1 MSSTRAFRRATS
13 QYCWPS
19 GGRRSAITISWS
31 TCAASPTCASS
42 ATRSSSTPRTRC
54 SCRAGRGTARVASA
68 STSRPSRAP
77 RWRSAS
83 TRSSWRCT
91 KTPTA
96 RWPTAGRSR
105 TGRTCCGS
113 TCCRA
118 CSTSCS
124 RSTGCTPSG
133 GHDETS
139 CVPEAR
145 QGCAG
150 APPSAGGGVP
160 EARHGGAGARPSAG
174 GLGAISGPPERQMSG
189 PDLRRIAERVLRLEA
204 DAILALVP
212 KLDAGFA
219 RAVET
224 LRGFAGR
231 VIVTGMGKSGLVGRK
246 IAATLASTGTPAYF
260 LHPAE
265 GVHGDLGMVAR
276 GDVVLA
282 LSNSGETD
290 EVLAILPPL
299 KRLGVPIVLLT
310 GNPTSTLARQC
321 EVVLDVSVPEEA
333 CPMNLAP
340 TSSTTAAL
348 AVGDALAMVLLELRG
363 LRPEDYAAL
372 HPRGTLGWRAL
383 LRVADLM
390 LTGEA
395 VPLVGR
401 TTPHRHRIVVIT
413 KKRRACAT
421 ALVAAGRLV
430 GVITDGDRRR
440 LHLSGTPIAALSAG
454 EVATREPKTIH
465 GDDLAAKA
473 LEVMETWQITSLVIV
488 DGESRPIGLIHMHDI
503 LRAKIV

>member
-1 MSSTRAFRRATS
+1 MIRR
-13 QYCWPS
+13 
-19 GGRRSAITISWS
+19 
-31 TCAASPTCASS
+31 
-42 ATRSSSTPRTRC
+42 
-54 SCRAGRGTARVASA
+54 
-68 STSRPSRAP
+68 
-77 RWRSAS
+77 
-83 TRSSWRCT
+83 
-91 KTPTA
+91 
-96 RWPTAGRSR
+96 
-105 TGRTCCGS
+105 
-113 TCCRA
+113 
-118 CSTSCS
+118 
-124 RSTGCTPSG
+124 
-133 GHDETS
+133 
-139 CVPEAR
+139 
-145 QGCAG
+145 
-150 APPSAGGGVP
+150 
-160 EARHGGAGARPSAG
+160 
-174 GLGAISGPPERQMSG
+174 L
-189 PDLRRIAERVLRLEA
+189 AERVLRLEA
-204 DAILALVP
+204 EAILGLIP
-212 KLDAGFA
+212 KLDASFERG
-219 RAVET
+219 VEL
-224 LRGFAGR
+224 LRRCAGR

-265 GVHGDLGMVAR
+265 GVHGDIGMVAR

-290 EVLAILPPL
+290 EVLAVLPPL

-383 LRVADLM
+383 VRVADLM

-395 VPLVGR
+395 VPLVGQ
-401 TTPHRHRIVVIT
+401 TTPLRDVIVEMT
-413 KKRRACAT
+413 KKRKGVT
-421 ALVAAGRLV
+421 TVVDAAGRLV
-430 GVITDGDRRR
+430 GVITDGDLRR
-440 LHLSGTPIAALSAG
+440 LHLSGPPIDALSAG
-454 EVATREPKTIH
+454 EVATREPKTIR